1 MSNHPTGTRRS
12 PAVLMLA
19 GAALFALALVAGLA
33 TLSGTGTAASSATQ
47 YAPSNTAAPTISGTA
62 QAGQTLTAN
71 EGTWTGDQP
80 IVFTYQWQRCNAG
93 GQSCVA
99 IPNAKDKTYLVQATD
114 VDNTLR
120 VEVTGTNSQGSK
132 TATSAATAKVV
143 KAGENPDGAIKLPN
157 GTTSVSASAV
167 NPPERLVVDSVT
179 FSPNPVRSRTSP
191 ITVKARVI
199 DTRGY
204 VVRDALVFIRS
215 TPVVTDTPPEGR
227 TAQDGTVTFTVN
239 PQVDFPLKNGYS
251 VQFFVRA
258 RKTGD
263 NPLAGVSSRRLV
275 QVRVAR

>member
-1 MSNHPTGTRRS
+1 MSNEPTPKRRN
-12 PAVLMLA
+12 PALLMLT
-19 GAALFALALVAGLA
+19 GATMLALALVAGLA

-47 YAPSNTAAPTISGTA
+47 YAPANTTAPTIGGTA

-99 IPNAKDKTYLVQATD
+99 IPNAKDKTYVVQAAD

-120 VEVTGTNSQGSK
+120 VAVTGTNSQGTT
-132 TATSAATAKVV
+132 TATSAQTAKVV
-143 KAGENPDGAIKLPN
+143 KASGNPDGAIKLPN
-157 GTTSVSASAV
+157 GSTSVSAAAV
-167 NPPERLVVDSVT
+167 NPPERLIVDSVT

-191 ITVKARVI
+191 ITIKARVI
-199 DTRGY
+199 DTRGF

-215 TPVVTDTPPEGR
+215 TPIVTGTPPETK
-227 TAQDGTVTFTVN
+227 TAQDGTVTFTVM
-239 PQVDFPLKNGYS
+239 PEVDFPLKNGYN

-263 NPLAGVSSRRLV
+263 NPLAGISTRRLV